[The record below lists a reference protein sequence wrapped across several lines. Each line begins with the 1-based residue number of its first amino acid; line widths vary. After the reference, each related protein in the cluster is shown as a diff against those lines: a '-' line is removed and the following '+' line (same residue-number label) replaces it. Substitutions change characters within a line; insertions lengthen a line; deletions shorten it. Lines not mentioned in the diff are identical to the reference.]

1 MLQGAKHT
9 LRLGVRHFSKGL
21 SKRPTTPLGMLA
33 WDAREEAERNL
44 EQGFET
50 HELVESAIERMAT
63 RKIREDMESGGFDGL
78 KGAGKSISHYNLGT
92 DNGLNLVLKNANV
105 LPKFIKQGKE
115 IRKALE
121 QFRATDIG
129 ERDVDTLND
138 LNKQIRSY
146 NLICKIPT
154 AFIPLL
160 DREKELI
167 TSSC

>member
-1 MLQGAKHT
+1 
-9 LRLGVRHFSKGL
+9 
-21 SKRPTTPLGMLA
+21 
-33 WDAREEAERNL
+33 
-44 EQGFET
+44 
-50 HELVESAIERMAT
+50 
-63 RKIREDMESGGFDGL
+63 
-78 KGAGKSISHYNLGT
+78 
-92 DNGLNLVLKNANV
+92 VLKNANV

-167 TSSC
+167 TSSG